1 VRIFV
6 EFFKEKPESIQEK
19 ENEIYEKYEKSPHM
33 EVSRV
38 VEYMNKETSKTALDV
53 GCGGG
58 RNSILLAE
66 NGFTV
71 DAVDRNKIAL

>member
-1 VRIFV
+1 M
-6 EFFKEKPESIQEK
+6 
-19 ENEIYEKYEKSPHM
+19 EI
-33 EVSRV
+33 SRL
-38 VEYMNKETSKTALDV
+38 VEYMSEETSKTALDI

-71 DAVDRNKIAL
+71 DAIDRNITAL